1 MHNLWAQIDKL
12 CQCLV
17 CIGTAIHTGDVE
29 KLLLSMAVVDDKFRT
44 EGVLHIVGAEDLSL
58 ARQDR
63 TGLIGG
69 ELVNDSRFLT
79 IFRVDPSDTDDA
91 LCCRQ
96 VVDEV
101 CFTGKGISVKL
112 CNMEEC
118 LVSVSMDKVI
128 NTQESTEGTILVED
142 CEIIS
147 WV

>member
-1 MHNLWAQIDKL
+1 M
-12 CQCLV
+12 
-17 CIGTAIHTGDVE
+17 
-29 KLLLSMAVVDDKFRT
+29 
-44 EGVLHIVGAEDLSL
+44 EGVLHIVGTEDLSL

-69 ELVNDSRFLT
+69 ELVNDRRFLT

-101 CFTGKGISVKL
+101 CFTGKGIRVKL
-112 CNMEEC
+112 CNVEEC
-118 LVSVSMDKVI
+118 LVTVVGMDEVV

-142 CEIIS
+142 C
-147 WV
+147 